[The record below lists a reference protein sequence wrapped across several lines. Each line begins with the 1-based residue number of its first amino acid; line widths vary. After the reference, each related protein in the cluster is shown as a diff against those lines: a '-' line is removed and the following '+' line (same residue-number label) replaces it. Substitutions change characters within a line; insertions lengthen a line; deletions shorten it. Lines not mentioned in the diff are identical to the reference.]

1 MDRLSYAQYGWLVI
15 ISAFIMSLCFDLV
28 HYFIVLT
35 IVYLFTRSKF
45 DEPIHAR
52 GLNIC
57 YILTMFFYLLI
68 FITIKICN
76 TIIDPKVSFVLLV
89 VLVVLSTFAT
99 STLPN
104 KLEKVG
110 KIFFGYKKEESKYQR
125 LIDFIKYNG
134 LNDELISA
142 ENKLRALDNK
152 LYVIY
157 KRKFRENKSFSEIS
171 KEFDLDNP
179 RIVEVLDKAYFYII
193 GALGI

>member
-1 MDRLSYAQYGWLVI
+1 MDKLSYAQYGWLVI
-15 ISAFIMSLCFDLV
+15 ISAFVMSLCFDLV
-28 HYFIVLT
+28 PYFIVLT

-179 RIVEVLDKAYFYII
+179 RIVEILDKAYFYII

>member
-1 MDRLSYAQYGWLVI
+1 MDRLSYAQYGWVVI
-15 ISAFIMSLCFDLV
+15 ISAFVMSLCFNLV
-28 HYFIVLT
+28 PHFVVLT
-35 IVYLFTRSKF
+35 IVYLLTRARF
-45 DEPIHAR
+45 GEPIHAK

-57 YILTMFFYLLI
+57 YVLTMIFYLLI

-76 TIIDPKVSFVLLV
+76 NVINPLLTFVLLV

-104 KLEKVG
+104 KLEKLG
-110 KIFFGYKKEESKYQR
+110 KMFFGYKEESKYQR

-134 LNDELISA
+134 LNDELINA
-142 ENKLRALDNK
+142 ENKLKALDNK
-152 LYVIY
+152 MYIIY
-157 KRKFRENKSFSEIS
+157 KRKFRENRTFSEIS

-179 RIVEVLDKAYFYII
+179 RIVEILDKTYFYII

>member
-1 MDRLSYAQYGWLVI
+1 MDKLSYAQYGWLVI
-15 ISAFIMSLCFDLV
+15 VSAFVMSLCFNLV
-28 HYFIVLT
+28 PYFVVLT

-57 YILTMFFYLLI
+57 YVFTMMFYLMI

-89 VLVVLSTFAT
+89 VLVVMSTFVT

-125 LIDFIKYNG
+125 LIDYIKYNG
-134 LNDELISA
+134 LNDDLINA

-179 RIVEVLDKAYFYII
+179 RIVEILDKAYFYII

>member
-15 ISAFIMSLCFDLV
+15 VSAFVMSLCFDLV
-28 HYFIVLT
+28 PYFIVLT

-57 YILTMFFYLLI
+57 YVFTMLFYLLI

-76 TIIDPKVSFVLLV
+76 SIIDPKVSFVLLV
-89 VLVVLSTFAT
+89 VLVVLSTFVT

-134 LNDELISA
+134 LSDELINA
-142 ENKLRALDNK
+142 ENKLKALDNK
-152 LYVIY
+152 LFIIY

-179 RIVEVLDKAYFYII
+179 RIVEILDKAYFYII

>member
-15 ISAFIMSLCFDLV
+15 ISAFFMSICFELV
-28 HYFIVLT
+28 PYFVVLT
-35 IVYLFTRSKF
+35 FVYLFTRAKF

-57 YILTMFFYLLI
+57 YIFTMFFYLLI

-76 TIIDPKVSFVLLV
+76 TIIDPKISFILLV
-89 VLVVLSTFAT
+89 VLVVLSTFVT

-110 KIFFGYKKEESKYQR
+110 KIFFGYKKDESKYQR

-134 LNDELISA
+134 LNDELINA
-142 ENKLRALDNK
+142 ENKLKALDNQ

-157 KRKFRENKSFSEIS
+157 KRKFRENKTFSEIS

-179 RIVEVLDKAYFYII
+179 RIVEILDKAYFYII